1 MGDEIRDM
9 RVISKMVMEKASRM
23 DVNRILGDVQTG
35 MCFWVNNGP
44 ILHNLEDLSAALKVM
59 DLKTFRHHVNKDKND
74 FAVWIDEVIGD
85 KILAKSLSKIKTRK
99 TTLKKVNDRIRSLKK
114 LKR

>member
-1 MGDEIRDM
+1 MGNEMRDM
-9 RVISKMVMEKASRM
+9 RVISKMVMEKAGKM
-23 DVNRILGDVQTG
+23 DVGRVLGDVPQD

-44 ILHNLEDLSAALKVM
+44 ILYNLGDLSAALKTM
-59 DLKTFRHHVNKDKND
+59 NLKTFRHHVNKDRND
-74 FAVWIDEVIGD
+74 FAVWIDTSVGD
-85 KILAKSLSKIKTRK
+85 KLLARGMGKIKTRK